1 MASDFMMTR
10 SRNYHFHD
18 ATQSIAIRFPYR
30 LDHNKWFARR
40 SGAVVNLPQHQKNAA
55 KE

>member
-1 MASDFMMTR
+1 MASDFMMTC
-10 SRNYHFHD
+10 SRNYHFLD
-18 ATQSIAIRFPYR
+18 ATQSTAIRFPYR

-40 SGAVVNLPQHQKNAA
+40 SGTVVNLLQHQKKAT